1 MNLKKFGISML
12 ASATLLTTT
21 APLITNKSLAATTTT
36 LKKNIPVTAKAKKS
50 LTQPLP
56 TSPSSFSTKD
66 KQVIKAVQKNATVT
80 HKNGV
85 TTVAISD
92 KKLIPILNKAY
103 SLKYDPY
110 DQILARRYS
119 RGKTYV
125 KFYGRKRSGNVDIY
139 LSARMLNKIRQS
151 TINAGISVIYGLFAI
166 PAGVSSM
173 GVAWLVFMKLVKKI
187 ATLVVDQTFNSYKAG
202 RVYKLRHWKYAG
214 WRYQR

>member
-1 MNLKKFGISML
+1 ML

-21 APLITNKSLAATTTT
+21 APLITNKSLAATTTTTT

-92 KKLIPILNKAY
+92 
-103 SLKYDPY
+103 
-110 DQILARRYS
+110 
-119 RGKTYV
+119 
-125 KFYGRKRSGNVDIY
+125 
-139 LSARMLNKIRQS
+139 
-151 TINAGISVIYGLFAI
+151 
-166 PAGVSSM
+166 
-173 GVAWLVFMKLVKKI
+173 
-187 ATLVVDQTFNSYKAG
+187 
-202 RVYKLRHWKYAG
+202 
-214 WRYQR
+214 